1 MKVLLHSNRNKDKD
15 FEKTIDIIKYLLS
28 KDVEVVVAKEMYE
41 DFKDL
46 DVIYFNEEEIKDIAF
61 LIVLGGDGSFLR
73 AAHIYYKYHFPF
85 LGLNL
90 GRVGYL
96 TQSDVSNA
104 YQIIDKV
111 LDKQYTKKEMALLDV
126 QIISDQG
133 FKKLVAFNEVLIHR
147 GQYLKMMKINVKVKE
162 QFLDEF
168 YADGV
173 LVSTCM
179 GSSAYNLSAGG
190 PLLLDNAKCFAITSI
205 CSQSGL
211 MPPVVVN
218 DEDLIEIA
226 ATTKHDQ
233 KYQIVIDGKTQIE
246 GNNSTNVFI
255 SKSKDTL
262 QLISVNIENKK
273 IDHIRKAFN
282 GYIK

>member
-1 MKVLLHSNRNKDKD
+1 
-15 FEKTIDIIKYLLS
+15 
-28 KDVEVVVAKEMYE
+28 
-41 DFKDL
+41 
-46 DVIYFNEEEIKDIAF
+46 
-61 LIVLGGDGSFLR
+61 
-73 AAHIYYKYHFPF
+73 
-85 LGLNL
+85 
-90 GRVGYL
+90 
-96 TQSDVSNA
+96 
-104 YQIIDKV
+104 
-111 LDKQYTKKEMALLDV
+111 
-126 QIISDQG
+126 
-133 FKKLVAFNEVLIHR
+133 
-147 GQYLKMMKINVKVKE
+147 
-162 QFLDEF
+162 
-168 YADGV
+168 
-173 LVSTCM
+173 
-179 GSSAYNLSAGG
+179 
-190 PLLLDNAKCFAITSI
+190 
-205 CSQSGL
+205 